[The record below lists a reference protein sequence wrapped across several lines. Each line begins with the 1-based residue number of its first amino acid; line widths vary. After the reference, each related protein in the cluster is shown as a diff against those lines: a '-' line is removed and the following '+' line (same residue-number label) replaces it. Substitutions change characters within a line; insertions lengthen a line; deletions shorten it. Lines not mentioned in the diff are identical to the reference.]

1 MQMME
6 EQKVTLKEWR
16 TQAGMTQAELAEAI
30 GISQATLC
38 RVETG
43 IEPTSAVKR
52 KINAHIGRGVIK
64 YGGKRDTL
72 AYLRDINP
80 DAPVKPLKWWRLE
93 RHMTHWELERDSG
106 VSGRTVQNIES
117 GRVGYVRPS
126 TKRKLAKAL
135 MVHPDKIVL
144 PGEGREEE
152 LGEPG
157 YTKSDL
163 LRSELRAKERVLR
176 RCYDFLRDG
185 RYVTHWAQDQG
196 MYVSLLSDVER
207 ELRGT

>member
-1 MQMME
+1 MLE
-6 EQKVTLKEWR
+6 NEKVTLKEWR
-16 TQAGMTQAELAEAI
+16 TAAGMTQAELAQEV

-38 RVETG
+38 RAETG
-43 IEPTSAVKR
+43 IEPTSGVKR
-52 KINAHIGRGVIK
+52 KINAYVGRGTLK

-72 AYLRDINP
+72 AYLRDVNP

-106 VSGRTVQNIES
+106 VSDRTIQNIET
-117 GRVGYVRPS
+117 GRVGYVRSS

-135 MVHPDKIVL
+135 MIHPDKIVL
-144 PGEGREEE
+144 PGESREED

-185 RYVTHWAQDQG
+185 RCVTHWAQDQWT
-196 MYVSLLSDVER
+196 YTSLLSEVER